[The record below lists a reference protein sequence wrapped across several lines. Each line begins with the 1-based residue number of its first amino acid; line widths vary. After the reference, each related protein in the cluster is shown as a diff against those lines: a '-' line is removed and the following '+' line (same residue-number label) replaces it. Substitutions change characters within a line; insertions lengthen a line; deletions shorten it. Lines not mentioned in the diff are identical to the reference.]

1 MGARRSLLVSAGNHR
16 SAPRLIKPAGNFR
29 FQASNVFGC
38 APRSAAWRLGL
49 GLSEKIGRWW
59 RSEPSVTLQARLWKV
74 LPAGRRY
81 SSRALEVM
89 QRNFGQ
95 TVYADGNDGCPDT
108 DRGITHHIAMFP
120 RSRAH
125 MPGQNRIKSDW
136 DRPRQTDLTS
146 VGMTAHK
153 QIETAMCS
161 LPVDFRR
168 MGQEN

>member
-1 MGARRSLLVSAGNHR
+1 MHIVRQASTLARFDFFTLLGGAAAAWPLVARGQQPAVSQQRVGLVICPVRGGVPSRRQRNR
-16 SAPRLIKPAGNFR
+16 PRL
-29 FQASNVFGC
+29 
-38 APRSAAWRLGL
+38 W
-49 GLSEKIGRWW
+49 
-59 RSEPSVTLQARLWKV
+59 TV
-74 LPAGRRY
+74 LPAGRRC

-89 QRNFGQ
+89 QRNFGK
-95 TVYADGNDGCPDT
+95 TVNADGNDRCPDT

-125 MPGQNRIKSDW
+125 MPWQNRIKSDW

-153 QIETAMCS
+153 QIETAMCR

-168 MGQEN
+168 MG